1 MRNYGPCMC
10 GAIDCP
16 SCGPAQGY
24 EVVRVWRDGRYTWI
38 NPEEQSTES
47 DEQDDS
53 PIDEDND
60 D

>member
-16 SCGPAQGY
+16 DCGPAQGY
-24 EVVRVWRDGRYTWI
+24 EVRRAWTVHGREEDFD
-38 NPEEQSTES
+38 NAKDPE
-47 DEQDDS
+47 
-53 PIDEDND
+53 DEDERESND